1 MTMRSFPLR
10 KLLIANRGEIA
21 LRIERTCRK
30 LGIRTCIV
38 YSEPDAST
46 TPVYYADERYPLRGA
61 TPSVTYLNI
70 PKLIHAALET
80 NCDAIHPGYGFLSE
94 EPTFVEACDENHLI
108 FVGPSREALERL
120 GNKLLARKTMK
131 EAGVPI
137 IPGSDFDIKDEERAV
152 GAAEEIGYPVIL
164 KAVHGGGGRGMRIAH
179 TAEETRRFFRV
190 TRLESLSAF
199 GRDDVYIEKRLES
212 PRHVEIQAVADAQ
225 GNAISLGEREC
236 SIQRRH
242 QKLLE
247 EAPSVAVRDDLR
259 KELNHAAKKGL
270 KAAGYT
276 NAGTVEFLVNKSGQ
290 FYFLEVNKRLQ
301 VEHLVTELTTGID
314 IVEEQL
320 RIASGSSLSISQNE
334 VHVNGWAIDCRINA
348 EDPRRDFLPSPGTVI
363 HYHAPAG
370 PGVRV
375 DSALYSGYSIP
386 EYYDSLVAK
395 LATWGRNR
403 SEAIER
409 MRVALDEIQIVGI
422 PTTIPLHQTL
432 IRDVRFNRGEFDT
445 TYLSEIVPSMN
456 SNIMNL
462 EKLAAATAAATKMKS
477 ASQFATTSG
486 PVTISPWRLAARK
499 ESSLQN
505 GIGT

>member
-1 MTMRSFPLR
+1 MTIRSFDLR

-38 YSEPDAST
+38 YSEPDERT
-46 TPVYYADERYPLRGA
+46 IPVYYADERYPLRGA
-61 TPSVTYLNI
+61 TPSETYLNI
-70 PKLIHAALET
+70 TKLIRAAVEM

-94 EPTFVEACDENHLI
+94 DSGFVEACEENRLI
-108 FVGPSREALERL
+108 FVGPSRDALEKL
-120 GNKLLARKTMK
+120 GNKLLARKIMK
-131 EAGVPI
+131 EASVPI
-137 IPGSDFDIKDEERAV
+137 IPGSDFDIKDEDRAV
-152 GAAEEIGYPVIL
+152 SVAEEIGYPVIL

-179 TAEETRRFFRV
+179 TAGETRRYFRV

-199 GRDDVYIEKRLES
+199 GRDEVYIEKRLES
-212 PRHVEIQAVADAQ
+212 PRHVEIQAVADTQ

-247 EAPSVAVRDDLR
+247 EAPSVAVEDDLR
-259 KELNHAAKKGL
+259 RELTLAAKKGL

-276 NAGTVEFLVNKSGQ
+276 NAGTVEFLVDKSGK

-301 VEHLVTELTTGID
+301 VEHLVTELTTGVD
-314 IVEEQL
+314 IIEEQL
-320 RIASGSSLSISQNE
+320 RVASGSSLSISQNE

-348 EDPRRDFLPSPGTVI
+348 EDPRRDFAPSPGTVI
-363 HYHAPAG
+363 HYQVPAG

-375 DSALYSGYSIP
+375 DSALYSGYIIP

-403 SEAIER
+403 CEAIER
-409 MRVALDEIQIVGI
+409 MSVALDEIQIVGI

-432 IRDVRFNRGEFDT
+432 IRDARFNRGEFDT
-445 TYLSEIVPSMN
+445 TYLSKLVPKMST
-456 SNIMNL
+456 NIANL
-462 EKLAAATAAATKMKS
+462 EKFAAATAAATRMRPP
-477 ASQFATTSG
+477 AQMPTTSG
-486 PVTISPWRLAARK
+486 PEMISLWRLAAMT
-499 ESSLQN
+499 EPNSWN
-505 GIGT
+505 GIGR